1 MSSATL
7 QALESMPAVF
17 TTAQYRDAADVAT
30 NSASRTLRVF
40 TELHLVSKLRRGTW
54 RNFTV
59 DAPDA
64 EELLIEPRTAHGI
77 WNPALELTLQTVF
90 GDTPR
95 RISGQAALLAAGVP
109 LVCAVEITVGDDIT
123 GGDGLGGVLH
133 RENNATLLSHSEQI
147 TTNTW
152 VSNSQRAV
160 VEVAQSGMYPRWD
173 ERLGWMIVN
182 QFDVCTPT
190 EVHAVA
196 DDLNYRAGLRRLSS
210 LTQALTESEVGRSH
224 DFDPHPGWVSLAETT
239 QRGDKPIKLTPWL
252 RSVGEH
258 LWTDTARK
266 VLWHTTADGLA
277 KEILT

>member
-1 MSSATL
+1 MAV
-7 QALESMPAVF
+7 LETMPAVF
-17 TTAQYRDAADVAT
+17 TTAQYRVAADVAT
-30 NSASRTLRVF
+30 NSASRTLRALS
-40 TELHLVSKLRRGTW
+40 ERSLVSKLRRGTW
-54 RNFTV
+54 RNHTV
-59 DAPDA
+59 DAPNA
-64 EELLIEPRTAHGI
+64 EELLVEPRTARGI
-77 WNPALELTLQTVF
+77 WNPELEMTLQTVF
-90 GDTPR
+90 GETPR

-109 LVCAVEITVGDDIT
+109 LICSVEITVGDDT
-123 GGDGLGGVLH
+123 TAGDGLQGILH
-133 RENNATLLSHSEQI
+133 RESYDTLLSHAEQI

-152 VSNSQRAV
+152 ISNPQRAV
-160 VEVAQSGMYPRWD
+160 AEVAQSGMYPRWD

-182 QFDVCTPT
+182 RFDVCTPA

-224 DFDPHPGWVSLAETT
+224 DFDPDPGWVSLAETS

-277 KEILT
+277 NEILT